1 MSGWFSL
8 ARRNTQAVAASPV
21 PAPSELPP
29 LADVEAPVYWGAL
42 EPLNGL
48 AEDALSGKK
57 RFLLGPSR
65 TAHVGRTV
73 NSARALCLPYTQVSC
88 FHMSITCIGTAFFVI
103 DDSTNGTYVD
113 GVRAQR
119 GTPTPLTN
127 GAVLSLC
134 SADATCGKVISFRFR
149 ALFHTDAAVEQARGA
164 QADWLPDD
172 SEAPATACVVC
183 WAAHVR
189 VLFLP
194 CTHLCVCAACDAGLQ
209 RRNCPL
215 CQATV
220 TSSVLVRFP

>member
-1 MSGWFSL
+1 
-8 ARRNTQAVAASPV
+8 
-21 PAPSELPP
+21 
-29 LADVEAPVYWGAL
+29 
-42 EPLNGL
+42 
-48 AEDALSGKK
+48 
-57 RFLLGPSR
+57 
-65 TAHVGRTV
+65 
-73 NSARALCLPYTQVSC
+73 
-88 FHMSITCIGTAFFVI
+88 MSITCLGNNAFFVI

-119 GTPTPLTN
+119 GTPTPLPS
-127 GAVLSLC
+127 GATLSLC
-134 SADATCGKVISFRFR
+134 SPDTTCGKVILFRFQ
-149 ALFHTDAAVEQARGA
+149 ALWHTDAAVEQARGA

-209 RRNCPL
+209 RRKCPL
-215 CQATV
+215 CQANI